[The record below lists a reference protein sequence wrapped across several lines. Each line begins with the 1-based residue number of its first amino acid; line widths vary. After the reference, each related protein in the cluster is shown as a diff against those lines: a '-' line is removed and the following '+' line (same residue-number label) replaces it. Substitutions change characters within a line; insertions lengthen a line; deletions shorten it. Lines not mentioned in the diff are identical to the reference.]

1 MRIII
6 ITFKFNAF
14 QDRIVIVCICA
25 NVSDRTI
32 SEAVRSGCASVED
45 ITMKTG
51 ACSGCGQCR
60 MHCQSELDAHTMIVQ
75 VSELSQQTA

>member
-1 MRIII
+1 MII
-6 ITFKFNAF
+6 
-14 QDRIVIVCICA
+14 CICA

-32 SEAVRSGCASVED
+32 SEAVRSGCTSVDD

-60 MHCQSELDAHTMIVQ
+60 MHCQSEVEAHNTLVQ
-75 VSELSQQTA
+75 VSEMGQQVA